1 MHSSDGGSLHLQANM
16 LLLLL
21 LCFLSSAV
29 SWLEVSRLF
38 SSLSSL
44 VVCCVTSG
52 SSSLGSG
59 LGVSGSG
66 VWKLQS
72 AEAEWLTLWLMQKQT
87 TVDRTRKRTGII
99 YFHSIPCST
108 HLALNLQFHSWT
120 RVSRSVSR
128 VGFLSNVNSLSK
140 LWITFP
146 TRLVSII
153 DFTSSNVRFKKKTA
167 FH

>member
-1 MHSSDGGSLHLQANM
+1 MSSSDGGSLHLQANM

-29 SWLEVSRLF
+29 SWLEESRLF

-44 VVCCVTSG
+44 VVCCITSG

-72 AEAEWLTLWLMQKQT
+72 AEAEWVTLWLMQKQT
-87 TVDRTRKRTGII
+87 AVDRTRKRIGII
-99 YFHSIPCST
+99 FFHGILNPCSAY
-108 HLALNLQFHSWT
+108 LALNLQFHSWT
-120 RVSRSVSR
+120 RVSRSKNICI
-128 VGFLSNVNSLSK
+128 GFLSKNQLSLK
-140 LWITFP
+140 IMNG
-146 TRLVSII
+146 LV
-153 DFTSSNVRFKKKTA
+153 VMVW